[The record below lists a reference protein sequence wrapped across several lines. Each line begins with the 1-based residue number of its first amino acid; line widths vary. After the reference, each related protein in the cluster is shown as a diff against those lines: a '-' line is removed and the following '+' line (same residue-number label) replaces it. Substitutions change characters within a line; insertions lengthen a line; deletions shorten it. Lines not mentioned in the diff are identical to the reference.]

1 MANENLISCSKCK
14 GRVPLNDL
22 RADRGG
28 KSWIC
33 LSCYSIQHPNLRTPT
48 MNFNS
53 QKQNSQQTMQKPVVE
68 KTQLIEKPKPSVM
81 SQILKKYNYQ
91 CNGCKYKFSRNQEYN
106 GLCPFCGKEN
116 TLENLNMDL
125 EI

>member
-1 MANENLISCSKCK
+1 MLMANDNLISCSKCK

-22 RADRGG
+22 RADKGG

-33 LSCYSIQHPNLRTPT
+33 LSCYSVQHPNLREPS
-48 MNFNS
+48 MPLNS
-53 QKQNSQQTMQKPVVE
+53 QKQFMQKSVQE
-68 KTQLIEKPKPSVM
+68 KPRAATENPKPSVM

-91 CNGCKYKFSRNQEYN
+91 CSGCKYKFSRNVEYN
-106 GLCPFCGKEN
+106 GLCPFCGKSN

-125 EI
+125 EL